1 MNNFIELLNQG
12 DVVAYPTEG
21 VYGFGCD
28 PRNEAAIEKVL
39 ELKQRP
45 AHKGL
50 ILIASSFEQLQE
62 FVAEVPADKLAAAAV
77 TWPGPYTWIFPA
89 AKTTSKLLTGEHDS
103 IAVRVSAH
111 PVVQELCQ
119 AFGALV
125 STSANLAGQPAAMSA
140 ADIQHY
146 FGANFPVVP
155 GALGG
160 SKKPSTITDV
170 MSGMI
175 IRA

>member
-1 MNNFIELLNQG
+1 MNNFLELLQQG
-12 DVVAYPTEG
+12 DVIAYPTEG
-21 VYGFGCD
+21 VYGLGCD
-28 PRNEAAIEKVL
+28 PRNDTAIEKVL

-62 FVAEVPADKLAAAAV
+62 FVADVPADKLAAATA

-89 AKTTSKLLTGEHDS
+89 ANTTSKLLTGEHGS

-125 STSANLAGQPAAMSA
+125 STSANLAGKPAAMSA
-140 ADIQHY
+140 TDIQLY
-146 FGANFPVVP
+146 FGADFPVVP

-160 SKKPSTITDV
+160 ANKPSTITDV
-170 MSGMI
+170 MSGTI